1 MEPTVAKNFV
11 DAFKDALAGI
21 EAGAKEAG
29 SSVTEICRETGISR
43 TTPDRWK
50 ENPPITIELVAKI
63 QDAVNRKLKKAAR
76 KKAAQ
81 KKVKNDA
88 AA

>member
-1 MEPTVAKNFV
+1 MANNFV

-29 SSVTEICRETGISR
+29 SSITEICRETGISR

-50 ENPPITIELVAKI
+50 ENPPITIELVAKM
-63 QDAVNRKLKKAAR
+63 QNAVNRKLKTAAR

-81 KKVKNDA
+81 EKVKNDA

>member
-1 MEPTVAKNFV
+1 METTVANNFV

-29 SSVTEICRETGISR
+29 SSITEICRETGISR

-50 ENPPITIELVAKI
+50 ENPPITIELVARM

-81 KKVKNDA
+81 EKVKNDA

>member
-1 MEPTVAKNFV
+1 MANNFV

-29 SSVTEICRETGISR
+29 SSITEICRETGISR

-50 ENPPITIELVAKI
+50 ENPPITIELVARM

-81 KKVKNDA
+81 EKVKNDA

>member
-1 MEPTVAKNFV
+1 MEPTVANNFV

-29 SSVTEICRETGISR
+29 SSITEICRETGISR

-50 ENPPITIELVAKI
+50 ANPPITIELVAKM
-63 QDAVNRKLKKAAR
+63 QDAVDRKLKTAAR

-81 KKVKNDA
+81 EKAKNDA

>member
-50 ENPPITIELVAKI
+50 ENPPITIELVAKM

>member
-50 ENPPITIELVAKI
+50 ENPPITIELVAKM
-63 QDAVNRKLKKAAR
+63 QDAVNRKRKKAAR

>member
-1 MEPTVAKNFV
+1 MAKNFV

-50 ENPPITIELVAKI
+50 ENPPITIELVAKM

>member
-1 MEPTVAKNFV
+1 MANNFV

-29 SSVTEICRETGISR
+29 SSITEICRETSISR

-50 ENPPITIELVAKI
+50 ENPPITIELVAKM
-63 QDAVNRKLKKAAR
+63 QDAVNRKLKTAAR

-81 KKVKNDA
+81 EKVKNDA

>member
-1 MEPTVAKNFV
+1 MAKNFV
-11 DAFKDALAGI
+11 DAFNGALAGI

-29 SSVTEICRETGISR
+29 SSITEICRETGISR

-50 ENPPITIELVAKI
+50 ANPPITIELVARM
-63 QDAVNRKLKKAAR
+63 QDAVNRKLKTAAR

-81 KKVKNDA
+81 EKVKNDA

>member
-1 MEPTVAKNFV
+1 MEPTVANNFV

-29 SSVTEICRETGISR
+29 SSITEICRETGISR

-50 ENPPITIELVAKI
+50 ENPPITIELVAKM
-63 QDAVNRKLKKAAR
+63 QDAVNRKLKTAAR

-81 KKVKNDA
+81 EKVKNDA

>member
-50 ENPPITIELVAKI
+50 ENPPITIELVAKM

-81 KKVKNDA
+81 KKIKNDA

>member
-21 EAGAKEAG
+21 EAGAKKAG
-29 SSVTEICRETGISR
+29 SSITEICRETGISR

-50 ENPPITIELVAKI
+50 ENPPITIELVAKM
-63 QDAVNRKLKKAAR
+63 QDAVNRKLKNAAR

>member
-1 MEPTVAKNFV
+1 MEPTVANNFV

-29 SSVTEICRETGISR
+29 SSITEICRETGISR

-50 ENPPITIELVAKI
+50 ENPPITIELVARM

-81 KKVKNDA
+81 EKVKNDA

>member
-1 MEPTVAKNFV
+1 MAKNFV

-50 ENPPITIELVAKI
+50 ENPPITIELVAKM
-63 QDAVNRKLKKAAR
+63 QDAVNRKLKTAAR

-81 KKVKNDA
+81 EKVKNDA

>member
-1 MEPTVAKNFV
+1 MANNFV
-11 DAFKDALAGI
+11 DAFKDALAGV

-29 SSVTEICRETGISR
+29 SSITEICRETGISR

-50 ENPPITIELVAKI
+50 ENPPITIELVAKM
-63 QDAVNRKLKKAAR
+63 QDAVNRKLKTAAR

-81 KKVKNDA
+81 EKVKNDA

>member
-1 MEPTVAKNFV
+1 MAKNFV
-11 DAFKDALAGI
+11 EVFRDTLADI
-21 EAGAKEAG
+21 ESGAKDAG
-29 SSVTEICRETGISR
+29 SSITEICRETGISR

-50 ENPPITIELVAKI
+50 ANMPNTVELVARM
-63 QDAVNRKLKKAAR
+63 QDAVERKLKKAAR

-81 KKVKNDA
+81 ERVNNDA

>member
-1 MEPTVAKNFV
+1 MANNFV

-29 SSVTEICRETGISR
+29 SSITEICRETGISR

-50 ENPPITIELVAKI
+50 ENPPITIELVAKM
-63 QDAVNRKLKKAAR
+63 QDVVNRKLKTAAR

-81 KKVKNDA
+81 EKVKNDA

>member
-1 MEPTVAKNFV
+1 MANNFV

-29 SSVTEICRETGISR
+29 SSITEICRETGISR

-50 ENPPITIELVAKI
+50 ENPPITIELVAKM
-63 QDAVNRKLKKAAR
+63 QDAANRKLKTAAR

-81 KKVKNDA
+81 EKVKNDA

>member
-50 ENPPITIELVAKI
+50 ENPPITIELVAKM
-63 QDAVNRKLKKAAR
+63 QDAVNRKLKTAAR

-81 KKVKNDA
+81 EKVKNDA

>member
-29 SSVTEICRETGISR
+29 SSVTEICREAGISR

-50 ENPPITIELVAKI
+50 ENPPITIELVAKM

>member
-1 MEPTVAKNFV
+1 MENNFV

-29 SSVTEICRETGISR
+29 SSITEICRETGISR

-50 ENPPITIELVAKI
+50 ENPPITIELVARM
-63 QDAVNRKLKKAAR
+63 QAAVNRKLKKAAR

-81 KKVKNDA
+81 EKVKNDA

>member
-1 MEPTVAKNFV
+1 MEPTVANNFV

-29 SSVTEICRETGISR
+29 SSITEICRETGISR

-50 ENPPITIELVAKI
+50 ENPPITIELVARM
-63 QDAVNRKLKKAAR
+63 QAAVNRKLKKAAR

-81 KKVKNDA
+81 EKVKNDA

>member
-1 MEPTVAKNFV
+1 MANNFV

-29 SSVTEICRETGISR
+29 SSITEICRETGISR

-50 ENPPITIELVAKI
+50 ENPPITIELVAKM
-63 QDAVNRKLKKAAR
+63 QAAVNRKLKKAAR

-81 KKVKNDA
+81 EKAKNDA

>member
-1 MEPTVAKNFV
+1 MANNFI
-11 DAFKDALAGI
+11 DAFKAALAGI
-21 EAGAKEAG
+21 EAGAQEAG
-29 SSVTEICRETGISR
+29 VSISEICRETGISR

-50 ENPPITIELVAKI
+50 AKTPNTIELIAKM
-63 QDAVNRKLKKAAR
+63 QNAVDSKLKKAAR

-81 KKVKNDA
+81 EKAKNDA

>member
-1 MEPTVAKNFV
+1 MANNFV
-11 DAFKDALAGI
+11 DAFKDALASI

-29 SSVTEICRETGISR
+29 SSITEICRETGISR

-50 ENPPITIELVAKI
+50 ENPPITIELVAKM
-63 QDAVNRKLKKAAR
+63 QDAVNRKLKTAAR

-81 KKVKNDA
+81 EKVRNDA

>member
-1 MEPTVAKNFV
+1 MENNFV
-11 DAFKDALAGI
+11 DAFKYALAGI

-29 SSVTEICRETGISR
+29 SSITEICRETGISR

-50 ENPPITIELVAKI
+50 ENPPITIELVARM
-63 QDAVNRKLKKAAR
+63 QAAVNRKLKKAAR

-81 KKVKNDA
+81 EKVKNDA

>member
-11 DAFKDALAGI
+11 DAFKNALAGI
-21 EAGAKEAG
+21 EAGATKAG
-29 SSVTEICRETGISR
+29 SSITEICRETGISR

-50 ENPPITIELVAKI
+50 ENPPITIELVARM

-81 KKVKNDA
+81 EKVKNDA

>member
-50 ENPPITIELVAKI
+50 ENPPITIELVAKM
-63 QDAVNRKLKKAAR
+63 QDAVNRKLKTSAR

-81 KKVKNDA
+81 EKVKNDA